1 MICVWWNRSSER
13 MKNPGTLKDTKLSR
27 ENLLHQRRE
36 LMASLKYASF
46 IQRAVL
52 PDLKY
57 MENVLKDFFIFHQPR
72 DIVSGDFYYC
82 SRKEDYIVVA
92 VGDCTG
98 HGVPGALMSIMG
110 VSFLNEI
117 LSIRGPIRSSRIL
130 NLLRERVMKALHQR
144 GYELENKDAMD
155 MALCVF
161 HPRSRELQFSGA
173 NNPLYHIRNKVLTEI
188 KPDKMPVGIDAIEE
202 NSFTN
207 HTLQLKPNDIVYLFS
222 DGYPDQFGGP
232 ENKKYKYGPLR
243 ELLIGISDR
252 SMEEL
257 DSVMSAWKGDVPQV
271 DDILVFG
278 IRFL

>member
-1 MICVWWNRSSER
+1 
-13 MKNPGTLKDTKLSR
+13 MKN
-27 ENLLHQRRE
+27 LLDQRRE

-52 PDLKY
+52 PDQKY
-57 MENVLKDFFIFHQPR
+57 MENMLKEFFIFHQPR

-92 VGDCTG
+92 AGDCTG

-110 VSFLNEI
+110 ISFLNEI

-161 HPRSRELQFSGA
+161 HPRSGELQYSGA

-188 KPDKMPVGIDAIEE
+188 KADKMPVGIDAIEE
-202 NSFTN
+202 CSFTN
-207 HTLQLKPNDIVYLFS
+207 HSLQLKQGDIVYIFS
-222 DGYPDQFGGP
+222 DGFPDQFGGP
-232 ENKKYKYGPLR
+232 ENKKFKYGPLR
-243 ELLIGISDR
+243 ELLIGLSEKT
-252 SMEEL
+252 MEEQRKEL
-257 DSVMSAWKGDVPQV
+257 DQVMSKWKGNEPQV
-271 DDILVFG
+271 DDILIFG
-278 IRFL
+278 IRFI